1 MYVNE
6 VGHDKRNK
14 QNVCALDK
22 DDRTV
27 HYFLCIEDP
36 MKRGDKVELLV
47 DYFDIYEEMRERKGY
62 GLANLKGVKSDEDL
76 ATSLE
81 RNFADRSA
89 MELTIKDL
97 NVGELFVMLDWLEP
111 IRSEL
116 MRTIKPSSHQQFSF
130 SPPASAIPPSLLYL
144 GILVVSFRF

>member
-1 MYVNE
+1 
-6 VGHDKRNK
+6 
-14 QNVCALDK
+14 
-22 DDRTV
+22 
-27 HYFLCIEDP
+27 

-116 MRTIKPSSHQQFSF
+116 KRI
-130 SPPASAIPPSLLYL
+130 
-144 GILVVSFRF
+144 